1 MPDYI
6 CEKCNFFTHNK
17 YLYNRHL
24 KTKKHLLQDISNVSK
39 MLQIECKSINDTKSE
54 SADCNKYICNY
65 CNKSFNSRNNMYRH
79 RKHYCKEKKK
89 IDIDSNTDLKQLV
102 IELNKKLEKYEK
114 QEIGATN
121 NITQV
126 NNNQVNHNQINNNNQ
141 VNINN
146 NINNI
151 YLLGYKETDISHL
164 TNKQYKQILNRRN
177 NCIQEAIK
185 VIHFDKNKPEN
196 MNIYISNM
204 KNGCVAVYNG
214 NTWELKDKELAIEEL
229 MDSKEILLEEW
240 LEDEQDKYPELKEKF
255 DYYLNSKEDNQLLN
269 QMKREIELYLYNNKH
284 EPINNRK
291 KNKNKLIKESQ
302 DLSAID

>member
-1 MPDYI
+1 MPNYS
-6 CEKCNFFTHNK
+6 CELCGFNTNIKSH
-17 YLYNRHL
+17 YLKHL
-24 KTKKHLLQDISNVSK
+24 KTNKHLRMSLISNKSYINNTHK
-39 MLQIECKSINDTKSE
+39 SNKTPTQSYIYCK
-54 SADCNKYICNY
+54 Y
-65 CNKSFNSRNNMYRH
+65 CNRPFKSKNSMYRH
-79 RKHYCKEKKK
+79 RKHYCKINKQMEDNK
-89 IDIDSNTDLKQLV
+89 I
-102 IELNKKLEKYEK
+102 IEILNKQIEEKNK
-114 QEIGATN
+114 IIKEIGATN